1 MKKLTL
7 FIISIAMAS
16 IASAVTITADAA
28 YKTKVFDNGNVAFG
42 NAVVAGAEL
51 EAAGFVVGVNTF
63 NPVEAKDTLATVG
76 KTQVVQTASSGLFK
90 RVDTSVGY
98 RFTAPLAKLTLGA
111 TYKSF
116 SKTAQTNGYASN
128 TELFA
133 RLNGDITGTLLA
145 WNATAL
151 VDSKN
156 RTNNVEANIS
166 LPFGFKWLKVAPSIG
181 LGFNDPGAATIA
193 AFKNSKRYAL
203 VGVGVG
209 YYSKTAKV
217 AVEYYQRRNT
227 FTAPGG
233 VVDGVSFSVG
243 YKL

>member
-16 IASAVTITADAA
+16 IASAVTVTADAA
-28 YKTKVFDNGNVAFG
+28 YKTKVFDNGVVAFE

-98 RFTAPLAKLTLGA
+98 RFAAPLAKLTLGA

-116 SKTAQTNGYASN
+116 SKTAQTNGNASN

-133 RLNGDITGTLLA
+133 RLNGDVKGTLLT

-156 RTNNVEANIS
+156 HTNNVEANVS
-166 LPFGFKWLKVAPSIG
+166 LPFGFKWLKIAPAVG

-193 AFKNSKRYAL
+193 AFKSAKRYAL

-209 YYSKTAKV
+209 YYSKNAKI
-217 AVEYYQRRNT
+217 AAEYYQRRNT
-227 FTAPGG
+227 FTGPGG
-233 VVDGVSFSVG
+233 VIDGVSFGVS

>member
-7 FIISIAMAS
+7 FIVSIAMAS
-16 IASAVTITADAA
+16 VASAVTVTANAA
-28 YKTKVFDNGNVAFG
+28 YKTKVFDSGTVIFE
-42 NAVVAGAEL
+42 NAVVAGAEV
-51 EAAGFVVGVNTF
+51 EAYGFVAGVNTF
-63 NPVEAKDTLATVG
+63 NPVEAKNTLATVG

-90 RVDTSVGY
+90 RVDTSLGY
-98 RFTAPLAKLTLGA
+98 RFKAPLADLTLGA
-111 TYKSF
+111 AYKSF
-116 SKTAQTNGYASN
+116 SKTAQLNGNANN

-133 RLNGDITGTLLA
+133 RLNGDVTGTLFT

-156 RTNNVEANIS
+156 RTNNVEAN
-166 LPFGFKWLKVAPSIG
+166 LVAPFGFKFLKIAPSIG

-193 AFKNSKRYAL
+193 AYKAAKRYAL

-209 YYSKTAKV
+209 YYTKNTKIA
-217 AVEYYQRRNT
+217 AEYYQRRDT

-233 VVDGVSFSVG
+233 VVDGVSLGLSQ
-243 YKL
+243 KL